1 MAYSSQTRATMYG
14 KKSPSKYTDMINAQI
29 PFLLDRK
36 RALRADLD
44 TDKALDIG
52 QQNVDI
58 AQGELDLGY
67 QQLSQDEKNQA
78 SMEGIAER
86 DFAARK
92 SMQEQQ
98 EKQAKQAMMLG
109 AAQTGATI
117 YLGKKIL
124 DAYKG
129 TGTLTGP
136 SIFNKIGESIADK
149 AGKAKDYVVDT
160 YGKITA
166 TGKPIVEPGGDP
178 QMYAIQPGS
187 IGSGVLSAQ
196 AIESGQVGTGSL
208 SAAEAGLSA
217 ADAEAMGIAVSPTQ
231 EAAAASAAALQ
242 AASVSVGGMTG
253 AEAAVAGHEAA
264 RLSAFEA
271 GGAKAGTEGAGL
283 TLGSAASTA
292 ALVYGGAKIL
302 EATDRTKEV
311 PKEVSHAGEFVADVF
326 EKPIGAV
333 IDAGSDV
340 IGTWYCTEVASA
352 VKFDKETHILLK
364 EFMKYSKK
372 NHRKVVEYYLKTGP
386 EVVKYIYEANEDNPF
401 IEMYETLVKPVI
413 VFMKTGEYE
422 KAYQHY
428 AEFGDK
434 LCHDYTPHLV
444 EEWTIIYRNDTKL

>member
-1 MAYSSQTRATMYG
+1 
-14 KKSPSKYTDMINAQI
+14 
-29 PFLLDRK
+29 
-36 RALRADLD
+36 
-44 TDKALDIG
+44 
-52 QQNVDI
+52 
-58 AQGELDLGY
+58 
-67 QQLSQDEKNQA
+67 
-78 SMEGIAER
+78 
-86 DFAARK
+86 
-92 SMQEQQ
+92 
-98 EKQAKQAMMLG
+98 
-109 AAQTGATI
+109 
-117 YLGKKIL
+117 
-124 DAYKG
+124 
-129 TGTLTGP
+129 
-136 SIFNKIGESIADK
+136 
-149 AGKAKDYVVDT
+149 
-160 YGKITA
+160 
-166 TGKPIVEPGGDP
+166 
-178 QMYAIQPGS
+178 
-187 IGSGVLSAQ
+187 
-196 AIESGQVGTGSL
+196 
-208 SAAEAGLSA
+208 
-217 ADAEAMGIAVSPTQ
+217 
-231 EAAAASAAALQ
+231 
-242 AASVSVGGMTG
+242 MTG

-326 EKPIGAV
+326 EKPISAV
-333 IDAGSDV
+333 IDAGSAV